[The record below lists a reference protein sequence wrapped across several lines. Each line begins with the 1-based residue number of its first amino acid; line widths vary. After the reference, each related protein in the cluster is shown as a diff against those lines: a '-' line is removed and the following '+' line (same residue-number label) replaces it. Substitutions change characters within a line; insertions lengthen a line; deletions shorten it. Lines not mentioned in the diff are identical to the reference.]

1 MFVFFFFMQ
10 KPAYEMRISDW
21 SSDVCSSDLPLAVG
35 PTKFMVDAALV
46 LQLLDLRLVHV
57 QNAIQRIGEGQPGFV
72 LVFRSPLKSAVAD
85 GADRLEGLHPVVGIH
100 LRQSGA
106 IVGESSWLFGG
117 GEGGHAALI
126 LAMAPSAM
134 SLIAQRAFAIAVSF

>member
-1 MFVFFFFMQ
+1 
-10 KPAYEMRISDW
+10 
-21 SSDVCSSDLPLAVG
+21 
-35 PTKFMVDAALV
+35 MVDAAPV

-106 IVGESSWLFGG
+106 IVGESLLLFGRS
-117 GEGGHAALI
+117 EEHTSELQ
-126 LAMAPSAM
+126 
-134 SLIAQRAFAIAVSF
+134 SLMRISYAVLCLKKKQTLY

>member
-1 MFVFFFFMQ
+1 
-10 KPAYEMRISDW
+10 
-21 SSDVCSSDLPLAVG
+21 
-35 PTKFMVDAALV
+35 MVDAALV

-106 IVGESSWLFGG
+106 IVGESLLLFGG
-117 GEGGHAALI
+117 GEGGHAALT

-134 SLIAQRAFAIAVSF
+134 SIDRKSVVWGKSVYVRVDH